1 MKSGSPHQSL
11 VGSQVS
17 MGDSDNVS
25 ALAGEA
31 DASMQRTR
39 ASLLEKLK
47 RRIPLAEWNSA
58 WTDFFHTYSPL
69 VLAWCQRMGLSQ
81 VDAEEV
87 CASVMYR
94 LSKRMERFDY
104 DPSKSFRAWLL
115 RVVEREMWK
124 HQRYRQR
131 MVTGLSDSAFCSS
144 QLHGSGLYHSDVAT
158 LIGEVDQ
165 RREVL
170 NAAMNA
176 VRARV
181 NEKTWAAFV
190 MTAVEGLAPIDVADS
205 LAISLVSVYK
215 SKSRV
220 LSYLRTYAKE
230 ISQNDLAR

>member
-1 MKSGSPHQSL
+1 MKSVSFHQFSI
-11 VGSQVS
+11 GSQDATR
-17 MGDSDNVS
+17 DSATGT
-25 ALAGEA
+25 ALPADA

-47 RRIPLAEWNSA
+47 RRSPLAEWNSA

-144 QLHGSGLYHSDVAT
+144 QLHGSGLYHSDIAT

-176 VRARV
+176 ARARV
-181 NEKTWAAFV
+181 NEKTWAAFM
-190 MTAVEGLAPIDVADS
+190 MTAVEGLAPLDVADA
-205 LAISLVSVYK
+205 LAITLVSVYK
-215 SKSRV
+215 AKSRV
-220 LSYLRTYAKE
+220 LGYLRTYAKE
-230 ISQNDLAR
+230 FSQHDFNR